1 MKSMEELIKN
11 VKKYKNAVIQKRF
24 NSKKNT
30 VSYVI
35 LDGKPKILKWFAPG
49 FTRQMETE
57 YSTLKK
63 GSSSLNMPTLY
74 EKDSDNNVLI
84 MNYIM
89 GENLCD
95 VINDEKTVFNESQ
108 RIMVLLANWFAR
120 FHRSFKKTDQ
130 FYIRGDSILRNFIL
144 SDCIWGVDF
153 EESRSGKPIEDI
165 AGMCSSILSTDPMFT
180 SEKFCLCKTFI
191 LSYAKSIEWN
201 LENVDGEVA
210 YALLDKIQWRPESE
224 ELLRKQ
230 AHKIREESLLF

>member
-24 NSKKNT
+24 NSKKHT

-63 GSSSLNMPTLY
+63 GSYSLNMPTLY

-95 VINDEKTVFNESQ
+95 VINDEKTVFS
-108 RIMVLLANWFAR
+108 
-120 FHRSFKKTDQ
+120 
-130 FYIRGDSILRNFIL
+130 
-144 SDCIWGVDF
+144 
-153 EESRSGKPIEDI
+153 
-165 AGMCSSILSTDPMFT
+165 
-180 SEKFCLCKTFI
+180 
-191 LSYAKSIEWN
+191 
-201 LENVDGEVA
+201 
-210 YALLDKIQWRPESE
+210 
-224 ELLRKQ
+224 
-230 AHKIREESLLF
+230 